1 MERIRILLVDDQ
13 KLITESFK
21 VLLETECEE
30 VEVVGS
36 AHDGAEAVEK
46 ALSLKPDLI
55 LMDVR
60 MPQMDG
66 VEATRLIKRAEP
78 RIKVLML
85 TTFDDDELVAAA
97 IRHGA
102 AGYLLKDISTHQL
115 VASIRSVSQGSV
127 LLPRKAAESMAQAS
141 GLAGAVAP
149 AGPPEGARPLV
160 GRAAGEE
167 RRRAPDPRILDE
179 LSPREIALLKLIA
192 RGLENK
198 EIAAEL
204 SMAEQTV
211 KNSASRIYQKLGVDG
226 RSEARKLA
234 LGLGLISRS
243 I

>member
-30 VEVVGS
+30 AEVVGT
-36 AHDGAEAVEK
+36 AHDGAEAVAK
-46 ALSLKPDLI
+46 ALSLRPDLV

-60 MPQMDG
+60 MPVMDG
-66 VEATRLIKRAEP
+66 VEATRLIKEAQPQIR
-78 RIKVLML
+78 VLML
-85 TTFDDDELVAAA
+85 TTFDDDDYVAGA
-97 IRHGA
+97 IRQGA
-102 AGYLLKDISTHQL
+102 AGYLLKDISTSQL

-127 LLPRKAAESMAQAS
+127 LLSRKAAESMAQGKSPGQA
-141 GLAGAVAP
+141 AAP
-149 AGPPEGARPLV
+149 AAGRLMGRGEG
-160 GRAAGEE
+160 GED
-167 RRRAPDPRILDE
+167 RRRGLDPRILDE

-192 RGLENK
+192 QGLENK

-234 LGLGLISRS
+234 LGLGLVNRS
-243 I
+243 L

>member
-1 MERIRILLVDDQ
+1 MDRIRILLVDDQ

-30 VEVVGS
+30 AEVVGS
-36 AHDGAEAVEK
+36 AHDGAEAVDK
-46 ALSLKPDLI
+46 ALSLLPDLV

-60 MPQMDG
+60 MPGMDG
-66 VEATRLIKRAEP
+66 VEATRLIKAAQP
-78 RIKVLML
+78 QIKVLML
-85 TTFDDDELVAAA
+85 TTFDDDDFVAGA

-102 AGYLLKDISTHQL
+102 AGYLLKDISTSQL

-127 LLPRKAAESMAQAS
+127 LLSRKAAESMAQGRAS
-141 GLAGAVAP
+141 SLSG
-149 AGPPEGARPLV
+149 PLV
-160 GRAAGEE
+160 GRPEGGAE
-167 RRRAPDPRILDE
+167 RRRGLDPRILDE

-192 RGLENK
+192 QGLENK

-234 LGLGLISRS
+234 LGLGLVNRS
-243 I
+243 L